1 MKPTSLINTSIA
13 LALIGSASAGITIT
27 AIPNV
32 LSDAAEATII
42 NTGQGLLSAA
52 NFGNDTVTGNTVD
65 INGLLHPSGSG
76 NAFNAPGFAL
86 SASGFEGDFRG
97 APISNAFTV
106 GSDMERLLRGIK
118 GGDPTTMTI
127 SGLTPGDHYLFQ
139 AYWETDDADTFTV
152 TIEGDTETGIVVNQ
166 PNGAVIGYDFVA
178 GDTEL
183 NFSLDGET
191 VAGNKWI
198 SGYSLQ
204 AIPEPSAALLG
215 ALGALALLRR
225 RRS

>member
-1 MKPTSLINTSIA
+1 
-13 LALIGSASAGITIT
+13 
-27 AIPNV
+27 
-32 LSDAAEATII
+32 
-42 NTGQGLLSAA
+42 
-52 NFGNDTVTGNTVD
+52 
-65 INGLLHPSGSG
+65 
-76 NAFNAPGFAL
+76 
-86 SASGFEGDFRG
+86 
-97 APISNAFTV
+97 
-106 GSDMERLLRGIK
+106 MERLLRGIK
-118 GGDPTTMTI
+118 GGDPTVMAI
-127 SGLTPGDHYLFQ
+127 SGLTIGDRYLFQ

-166 PNGAVIGYDFVA
+166 PNGAVIAYDFVA